1 MTPLLELA
9 GIGKRYGSVQA
20 LDGADFVLAP
30 GEVHALL
37 GENGAGKSTLMQV
50 AFGLVQPDAGAVR
63 IRGEAVRL
71 GGPRDAKARGFGMV
85 HQHFTSVP
93 AMTVRENLWLAAG
106 KFRDRSG
113 APPGPEPASDRL
125 HATRS
130 RLWQGLDPS
139 ARAEELSV
147 GAKQRLEI
155 LQALATGASALL
167 LDEPTGLLTQEEAAE
182 LLGLLRAFASHGG
195 AVVLITHKLA
205 EALAVADRVTVLRRG
220 KVAWSGPAR
229 EQNATTLAAAML
241 GGGVDRSGR
250 ESTTRTTGEAVVRVP
265 GLVVHAGE
273 IVGVAAVE
281 GNGEREL
288 LRGVAGVGTRAG
300 ESFVATPVV
309 FIPGDRTTEGLIP
322 SFSLTENFLLGQL
335 QRWTRRG
342 WVDWRGAAAHA
353 ERMLSLHDVRA
364 PGAGV
369 PARTLSGGNQQKLI
383 LARALDLAPRVVVA
397 ENPTRGLDL
406 HATLGVHARLSDAAS
421 GGAGVLFY
429 STDLDE
435 VLDLASRVVVVHR
448 GSILPV
454 PAGATRELLGRLM
467 LQGHP

>member
-1 MTPLLELA
+1 MTPVLELA

-50 AFGLVQPDAGAVR
+50 AFGLVEPDTGSIR

-71 GGPRDAKARGFGMV
+71 AGPRDAKARGLGMV

-106 KFRDRSG
+106 RVRHPAGSPP
-113 APPGPEPASDRL
+113 APGSVSDRL
-125 HATRS
+125 DGTRT

-139 ARAEELSV
+139 VRAEDLGV

-155 LQALATGASALL
+155 LQALATGASVLL
-167 LDEPTGLLTQEEAAE
+167 LDEPTGLLTQDETTE
-182 LLGLLRAFASHGG
+182 LLQLLRAFADRGG

-220 KVAWSGPAR
+220 KTVWSGTAAA
-229 EQNATTLAAAML
+229 QNATTLAAAML
-241 GGGVDRSGR
+241 GAGTDRSEQPQAPGPA
-250 ESTTRTTGEAVVRVP
+250 GDVVVQVS
-265 GLVVHAGE
+265 GLVVRAGE

-288 LRGVAGVGTRAG
+288 LRTIAGVEARASDG
-300 ESFVATPVV
+300 LVASPVV

-322 SFSLTENFLLGQL
+322 GFSLTENLVLGQL
-335 QRWTRRG
+335 DRWSRG
-342 WVDWRGAAAHA
+342 GWIDWRGAADRTGRLLG
-353 ERMLSLHDVRA
+353 EHDVRA
-364 PGAGV
+364 PGAGAL
-369 PARTLSGGNQQKLI
+369 ARTLSGGNQQKLI

-406 HATLGVHARLSDAAS
+406 QATAAVHARLRSAAA
-421 GGAGVLFY
+421 GGAGVLVY
-429 STDLDE
+429 SADLDE
-435 VLDLASRVVVVHR
+435 ILELASRVVVVHR
-448 GSILPV
+448 GVVLPV
-454 PAGATRELLGRLM
+454 PPGASRAELGRLM
-467 LQGHP
+467 LQGAQ

>member
-1 MTPLLELA
+1 MTPVLELA

-50 AFGLVQPDAGAVR
+50 AFGLVQPDTGVIR

-71 GGPRDAKARGFGMV
+71 DGPRDAKARGIGMV

-106 KFRDRSG
+106 QIRDPVGS
-113 APPGPEPASDRL
+113 PPSSASTSDRL
-125 HATRS
+125 HNTRA
-130 RLWQGLDPS
+130 RLWQGLDPEV
-139 ARAEELSV
+139 RAGDLPV

-155 LQALATGASALL
+155 LQALATDASVLL
-167 LDEPTGLLTQEEAAE
+167 LDEPTGLLTQEEATE
-182 LLGLLRAFASHGG
+182 LLQLLRDFTARGG

-220 KVAWSGPAR
+220 RVVWSGAAA
-229 EQNATTLAAAML
+229 EQDASTLAVAML
-241 GGGVDRSGR
+241 GAGVDRSER
-250 ESTTRTTGEAVVRVP
+250 PPPDQATGAAVVRVP

-273 IVGVAAVE
+273 IVGIAAVE

-288 LRGVAGVGTRAG
+288 LRAVAGVAARAD
-300 ESFVATPVV
+300 SDVVAAPVV

-322 SFSLTENFLLGQL
+322 GFNLTENLVLGQL
-335 QRWTRRG
+335 DRWTHRG
-342 WVDWRGAAAHA
+342 WIDWKGATTHTEA
-353 ERMLSLHDVRA
+353 LLGVHDVRA
-364 PGAGV
+364 PSAGSL
-369 PARTLSGGNQQKLI
+369 ARTLSGGNQQKLI

-406 HATLGVHARLSDAAS
+406 QAAAAVHARLREAA
-421 GGAGVLFY
+421 GNGAGVLVY

-435 VLDLASRVVVVHR
+435 VLELASRVVVVHR
-448 GSILPV
+448 GVVLPV
-454 PAGATRELLGRLM
+454 PADASRDVLGHLMLEGRL
-467 LQGHP
+467 

>member
-1 MTPLLELA
+1 MTPVLELA

-50 AFGLVQPDAGAVR
+50 AFGLVEPDTGSIR
-63 IRGEAVRL
+63 IRGEAL
-71 GGPRDAKARGFGMV
+71 PLAGPRDAKARGLGMV

-106 KFRDRSG
+106 RVRHPAGSPP
-113 APPGPEPASDRL
+113 APGSVSDRL
-125 HATRS
+125 DGTRT

-139 ARAEELSV
+139 VRAEDLGV

-155 LQALATGASALL
+155 LQALATGASVLL
-167 LDEPTGLLTQEEAAE
+167 LDEPTGLLTQDETTE
-182 LLGLLRAFASHGG
+182 LLQLLRAFADRGG

-220 KVAWSGPAR
+220 KTVWSGTAAA
-229 EQNATTLAAAML
+229 QNATTLAAAML
-241 GGGVDRSGR
+241 GAGTDRSEQPQAPGPA
-250 ESTTRTTGEAVVRVP
+250 GDVVVQVS
-265 GLVVHAGE
+265 GLVVRAGE

-288 LRGVAGVGTRAG
+288 LRTIAGVEARASDG
-300 ESFVATPVV
+300 LVASPVV

-322 SFSLTENFLLGQL
+322 GFSLTENLVLGQL
-335 QRWTRRG
+335 DRWSRG
-342 WVDWRGAAAHA
+342 GWIDWRGAADRTGRLLG
-353 ERMLSLHDVRA
+353 EHDVRA
-364 PGAGV
+364 PGAGAL
-369 PARTLSGGNQQKLI
+369 ARTLSGGNQQKLI

-406 HATLGVHARLSDAAS
+406 QATAAVHARLRSAAA
-421 GGAGVLFY
+421 GGAGVLVY
-429 STDLDE
+429 SADLDE
-435 VLDLASRVVVVHR
+435 ILELASRVVVVHR
-448 GSILPV
+448 GVVLPV
-454 PAGATRELLGRLM
+454 PPGASRAELGRLM
-467 LQGHP
+467 LQGAQ

>member
-1 MTPLLELA
+1 MTPVLELA

-50 AFGLVQPDAGAVR
+50 AFGLVEPDTGSIR

-71 GGPRDAKARGFGMV
+71 AGPRDAKARGLGMV

-106 KFRDRSG
+106 RVRHPAGSPP
-113 APPGPEPASDRL
+113 APGSVSDRL
-125 HATRS
+125 DGTRT

-139 ARAEELSV
+139 VRAEDLGV

-155 LQALATGASALL
+155 LQALATGASVLL
-167 LDEPTGLLTQEEAAE
+167 LDEPTGLLTQDETTE
-182 LLGLLRAFASHGG
+182 LLQLLRAFADRGG

-220 KVAWSGPAR
+220 KTVWSGTAAA
-229 EQNATTLAAAML
+229 QNATTLAAAML
-241 GGGVDRSGR
+241 GAGTDRSEQPQAPGPA
-250 ESTTRTTGEAVVRVP
+250 GDVVVQVS
-265 GLVVHAGE
+265 GLVVRAGE

-288 LRGVAGVGTRAG
+288 LRTIAGVEARASDG
-300 ESFVATPVV
+300 LVASPVV

-322 SFSLTENFLLGQL
+322 GFSLTENLVLGQL
-335 QRWTRRG
+335 DRWSRG
-342 WVDWRGAAAHA
+342 GWINWRGAADRTGRLLG
-353 ERMLSLHDVRA
+353 EHDVRA
-364 PGAGV
+364 PGAGAL
-369 PARTLSGGNQQKLI
+369 ARTLSGGNQQKLI

-406 HATLGVHARLSDAAS
+406 QATAAVHARLRSAAA
-421 GGAGVLFY
+421 GGAGVLVY
-429 STDLDE
+429 SADLDE
-435 VLDLASRVVVVHR
+435 ILELASRVVVVHR
-448 GSILPV
+448 GVVLPV
-454 PAGATRELLGRLM
+454 PQGASRAELGRLM
-467 LQGHP
+467 LQGAQ